1 MKPRNL
7 FWLGLALA
15 GGLSVSPRLSGEEVV
30 AVPPATN
37 EGEVFG
43 SFQTYDIFFSLH
55 PDEIDRLSNVRLL
68 GTNTFG
74 GKTFLRF
81 QTLLNNQLEQG
92 FLDAEKVT
100 AILPTTYR
108 LTTVPEVMLDRQPI
122 NHEKVKEVRSET
134 VREILRE
141 VPPGSTR

>member
-1 MKPRNL
+1 MKTRKL
-7 FWLGLALA
+7 RWLVLVLVVGVCAERV
-15 GGLSVSPRLSGEEVV
+15 LSAEDVV
-30 AVPPATN
+30 VVPPSTD
-37 EGEVFG
+37 EGVIFG

-92 FLDAEKVT
+92 FLDADKVT

-122 NHEKVKEVRSET
+122 GKEKVKEVRSET

-141 VPPGSTR
+141 VPPGQR